1 MLDSDKVSLA
11 LAANYLGLAPEALDA
26 METAG
31 WIKSISHA
39 GRIPIYLGADLKRL
53 KNAAPPETPAMKTQR
68 LIREQH
74 EDIQAQIASFYLEID
89 TLREKCTHPN
99 AQKENKASTGNWD
112 RSQDCYWRD
121 CKCPDCGKLWREE
134 Q

>member
-1 MLDSDKVSLA
+1 MLDTDKASLA
-11 LAANYLGLAPEALDA
+11 VAAQYLGMAPEALAA
-26 METAG
+26 MEGAG
-31 WIKSISHA
+31 WIKSIDHV
-39 GRIPIYLGADLKRL
+39 GRIPIYLGLDLKRL

-68 LIREQH
+68 LIREKH

-99 AQKENKASTGNWD
+99 AKKEPKSDTGNWD
-112 RSQDCYWRD
+112 RSQDSYWKE
-121 CKCPDCGKLWREE
+121 CVCPDCGKRWNED